1 MVITARWRARTPPG
15 RTLRPNA
22 RGRTRPRLL
31 ERREPLTAARG
42 ARRTARTPEPRLV
55 PSKHDSSVPASLEPM
70 GCRARRSRSSGVLVS
85 AAVVRFGSGRGRLR
99 EQPWASGHCSASRP
113 ESAARVDV
121 HRGPANGVQRRRE
134 ASRRGRRAMLNRSM
148 CTLCTRAARCAG
160 RVQRAACAA
169 AALSRSRAR
178 TAWRARRAAP
188 TIARDLD
195 GVVGRA
201 NVALARNGVSPG
213 GNGARQ
219 SGQALQFAARQDS
232 RHSRWYTCEQPS

>member
-1 MVITARWRARTPPG
+1 
-15 RTLRPNA
+15 
-22 RGRTRPRLL
+22 
-31 ERREPLTAARG
+31 
-42 ARRTARTPEPRLV
+42 
-55 PSKHDSSVPASLEPM
+55 M

-178 TAWRARRAAP
+178 TYGYVQRGKQPRGDRFWVGSPDGADAPPGALVARRLRIFGSP
-188 TIARDLD
+188 
-195 GVVGRA
+195 RA
-201 NVALARNGVSPG
+201 
-213 GNGARQ
+213 
-219 SGQALQFAARQDS
+219 
-232 RHSRWYTCEQPS
+232 